1 MKEPRLYA
9 EVRACLER
17 IDLSKPEA
25 VHDLVRVQLMLEA
38 MNPPDDE
45 TGTKILL
52 MLRNAAQNLHDDL
65 VLIHRGG
72 KE

>member
-1 MKEPRLYA
+1 MTEPRLYA
-9 EVRACLER
+9 EVRACLDR

-25 VHDLVRVQLMLEA
+25 VHDLGRVQLMLEA

-52 MLRNAAQNLHDDL
+52 MLRNAAQKLHDDL